1 MRLQEQISYNFGEL
15 AHFLGS
21 PEVSQKDR
29 PKVEVRFDTVGR
41 QYPSPFHPECF
52 WHVLNSLLVLRK
64 GLKVH
69 GCIWVHPCWL
79 HEWVQLLVSHFSNS
93 QYISKKPGGEMEKQF
108 VVSCIRNGHFTCTL
122 ALEISGLE
130 NL

>member
-1 MRLQEQISYNFGEL
+1 MRVQEQISYNFGEL

-21 PEVSQKDR
+21 LEVPQKER
-29 PKVEVRFDTVGR
+29 PRVEVRFDTVGHL
-41 QYPSPFHPECF
+41 YPSPIHPECF

-79 HEWVQLLVSHFSNS
+79 NEWVRLLVSHFSDS
-93 QYISKKPGGEMEKQF
+93 QYISKKTTGDETEKQF
-108 VVSCIRNGHFTCTL
+108 VVSCR
-122 ALEISGLE
+122 
-130 NL
+130 